1 MQITSFPIEG
11 WSPTE
16 KPMLKKQA
24 ERLKVESKRKRNSLN
39 EGGDWQE
46 EGRASLSQRGII
58 EKWKEVWENPV

>member
-1 MQITSFPIEG
+1 MQITSFRIEG

-39 EGGDWQE
+39 EEGDWQE

-58 EKWKEVWENPV
+58 EKWNEVWENPV